1 MNLAR
6 LKRLEQYAE
15 EDPKDPF
22 PRYAIAL
29 EWVNNDPKKA
39 AKLFA
44 QLLIDH
50 PYYLPAY
57 YHAGHLEVISGN
69 LPNAKIILEN
79 GIQLARDIGDN
90 KAGAELKGLLEEIG

>member
-22 PRYAIAL
+22 PKYAIAL
-29 EWVNNDPKKA
+29 EWVTTDPEKA

-50 PYYLPAY
+50 PYYLPVY
-57 YHAGHLEVISGN
+57 YHYAHLQVLSGD
-69 LPNAKIILEN
+69 LANAKIILEK

-90 KAGAELKGLLEEIG
+90 KAGAELKGLLEEVE